1 MGDLRATL
9 RRIGREDLLIR
20 RSGMLAV
27 RPEEIAC
34 DYYRM
39 LRGDGDAV
47 NAYRGE
53 YMSQYSWAELTAGKL
68 WFVNNS

>member
-1 MGDLRATL
+1 MQSRKRKSLW
-9 RRIGREDLLIR
+9 IVLIV
-20 RSGMLAV
+20 LIAV
-27 RPEEIAC
+27 PVLCASAFLIYAGV
-34 DYYRM
+34 YYHA
-39 LRGDGDAV
+39 DADAV